1 MSQQSKVRIG
11 PLQTVGNVATE
22 LGRVYRQMRRNELDK
37 QDGERLA
44 RVLTMLRQTL
54 EVGEIEQR
62 LADLEAKDNRK

>member
-1 MSQQSKVRIG
+1 MRSPNKVRIG
-11 PLQTVGNVATE
+11 PLQTAGNVATE

-44 RVLTMLRQTL
+44 RVLTMLRQAL

-62 LADLEAKDNRK
+62 LADLEARSKN

>member
-1 MSQQSKVRIG
+1 MRIG
-11 PLQTVGNVATE
+11 PLQTAGNVATE

-44 RVLTMLRQTL
+44 RVLTMLRQAL

-62 LADLEAKDNRK
+62 LADLEARSKN